1 MKPIVAVVGRPNVG
15 KSTLVNRLA
24 QTSDA
29 IVHESRG
36 VTRDR
41 SYHTADW
48 NGREFTIVDTGGI
61 EPLKSD
67 DVFATSIRDQALA
80 AAEEAAV
87 ILFVVDG
94 RTGVTEEDES
104 VARMLKR
111 CDKPV
116 FLLVNKLDN
125 PDRENDSIWEFY
137 SLGIGEPTPLSA
149 LHGHGTGDLLEAVC
163 ACLPENEDGED
174 EDERIGVAVIGR
186 PNVGKSS
193 LVNHILGEERMIVA
207 NEAGTTRDAVDSDVD
222 NRYGK
227 FTFIDTAGLRKRGK
241 VEDGVERYSVL
252 RSLAAVERAKVCVI
266 MIDATEGFTEQDS
279 KVAGFAHEQGK
290 ACIIAVNKWDAV
302 EKDDKT
308 MDVQRKKLMNDF
320 SFMSYA
326 PIIFISAKTG
336 QRVDRLF
343 ELIKFVDSQNAMR
356 VTTGMLNDLLARAT
370 ARVQPPSDKGKRLKI
385 YYMTQIA
392 TRPPTFVCFC
402 NSKQLFHFSYAR
414 YIENQI
420 RETFGLEGTPVRIVI
435 RERGEKV

>member
-67 DVFATSIRDQALA
+67 DIFATSIRDQALA

-149 LHGHGTGDLLEAVC
+149 LHGHGTGDLL
-163 ACLPENEDGED
+163 CLLYTSDAAD
-174 EDERIGVAVIGR
+174 E
-186 PNVGKSS
+186 
-193 LVNHILGEERMIVA
+193 
-207 NEAGTTRDAVDSDVD
+207 
-222 NRYGK
+222 
-227 FTFIDTAGLRKRGK
+227 
-241 VEDGVERYSVL
+241 
-252 RSLAAVERAKVCVI
+252 
-266 MIDATEGFTEQDS
+266 
-279 KVAGFAHEQGK
+279 
-290 ACIIAVNKWDAV
+290 
-302 EKDDKT
+302 
-308 MDVQRKKLMNDF
+308 
-320 SFMSYA
+320 
-326 PIIFISAKTG
+326 
-336 QRVDRLF
+336 
-343 ELIKFVDSQNAMR
+343 
-356 VTTGMLNDLLARAT
+356 
-370 ARVQPPSDKGKRLKI
+370 
-385 YYMTQIA
+385 
-392 TRPPTFVCFC
+392 
-402 NSKQLFHFSYAR
+402 
-414 YIENQI
+414 
-420 RETFGLEGTPVRIVI
+420 
-435 RERGEKV
+435 

>member
-61 EPLKSD
+61 EPLKSE

-80 AAEEAAV
+80 AAEEAAG

-149 LHGHGTGDLLEAVC
+149 LHGHGTGDLLDDIVAL
-163 ACLPENEDGED
+163 LPEEED
-174 EDERIGVAVIGR
+174 EVADEF
-186 PNVGKSS
+186 P
-193 LVNHILGEERMIVA
+193 
-207 NEAGTTRDAVDSDVD
+207 DALLS
-222 NRYGK
+222 
-227 FTFIDTAGLRKRGK
+227 RGW
-241 VEDGVERYSVL
+241 L
-252 RSLAAVERAKVCVI
+252 P
-266 MIDATEGFTEQDS
+266 
-279 KVAGFAHEQGK
+279 
-290 ACIIAVNKWDAV
+290 
-302 EKDDKT
+302 
-308 MDVQRKKLMNDF
+308 QR
-320 SFMSYA
+320 
-326 PIIFISAKTG
+326 
-336 QRVDRLF
+336 
-343 ELIKFVDSQNAMR
+343 
-356 VTTGMLNDLLARAT
+356 
-370 ARVQPPSDKGKRLKI
+370 
-385 YYMTQIA
+385 
-392 TRPPTFVCFC
+392 
-402 NSKQLFHFSYAR
+402 
-414 YIENQI
+414 
-420 RETFGLEGTPVRIVI
+420 
-435 RERGEKV
+435 

>member
-149 LHGHGTGDLLEAVC
+149 LHGHGTGDLLDEVVAL
-163 ACLPENEDGED
+163 LPEEED
-174 EDERIGVAVIGR
+174 EVADEFPDALNVAIIGR
-186 PNVGKSS
+186 PNAGEVVAVQSYPGRRPLYRVQHCRHDARRHRHRRGRNGK
-193 LVNHILGEERMIVA
+193 HYRMV
-207 NEAGTTRDAVDSDVD
+207 
-222 NRYGK
+222 
-227 FTFIDTAGLRKRGK
+227 DTAGIRKKSTVYENIEYYSMVRGLRAIDRAD
-241 VEDGVERYSVL
+241 VALLVVDASVGV
-252 RSLAAVERAKVCVI
+252 
-266 MIDATEGFTEQDS
+266 TEQDQ
-279 KVAGFAHEQGK
+279 KVMGLAIERGCA
-290 ACIIAVNKWDAV
+290 IVVLLNKWDLLDDDRKREACMETIDRRLGVMAPGPSTCHLCLTGRSV
-302 EKDDKT
+302 EKIWAMVDAAEKT
-308 MDVQRKKLMNDF
+308 RSQR
-320 SFMSYA
+320 SA
-326 PIIFISAKTG
+326 PRASTRSSPTCAGSVIPWWTASA
-336 QRVDRLF
+336 
-343 ELIKFVDSQNAMR
+343 ACAC
-356 VTTGMLNDLLARAT
+356 TT
-370 ARVQPPSDKGKRLKI
+370 
-385 YYMTQIA
+385 
-392 TRPPTFVCFC
+392 
-402 NSKQLFHFSYAR
+402 
-414 YIENQI
+414 
-420 RETFGLEGTPVRIVI
+420 
-435 RERGEKV
+435 

>member
-149 LHGHGTGDLLEAVC
+149 LHGHGTGFGHSQSLGQMGRAVGC
-163 ACLPENEDGED
+163 NLAFVH
-174 EDERIGVAVIGR
+174 IAGR
-186 PNVGKSS
+186 YRKFRRNQRQQFFSSGRAGGQNQFHSAHLSAAKCGCTGK
-193 LVNHILGEERMIVA
+193 
-207 NEAGTTRDAVDSDVD
+207 
-222 NRYGK
+222 
-227 FTFIDTAGLRKRGK
+227 
-241 VEDGVERYSVL
+241 
-252 RSLAAVERAKVCVI
+252 
-266 MIDATEGFTEQDS
+266 
-279 KVAGFAHEQGK
+279 
-290 ACIIAVNKWDAV
+290 
-302 EKDDKT
+302 
-308 MDVQRKKLMNDF
+308 
-320 SFMSYA
+320 
-326 PIIFISAKTG
+326 
-336 QRVDRLF
+336 
-343 ELIKFVDSQNAMR
+343 
-356 VTTGMLNDLLARAT
+356 
-370 ARVQPPSDKGKRLKI
+370 
-385 YYMTQIA
+385 
-392 TRPPTFVCFC
+392 
-402 NSKQLFHFSYAR
+402 
-414 YIENQI
+414 
-420 RETFGLEGTPVRIVI
+420 
-435 RERGEKV
+435 